1 MLKAVFGL
9 SLMMLVTLAQANE
22 RLIVKFRESGFAANA
37 SAQQV
42 RQEMARPYSQ
52 TRMQTLSDQ
61 ARLALSYSHPVA
73 QSGAHVLR
81 LPQGSTKAQMQ
92 SVIDNLKR
100 LPDIAYVEEDKPMFR
115 MAGESSNALYS
126 ELWGMLP
133 VSAGTSYGANFE
145 NAWALTTG
153 SGVVVA
159 VIDTGILPHP
169 DIGTISSQNEGATVT
184 GNLISAGYDFI
195 SDCRVAATCPSST
208 TDPAIITRLPFAN
221 AFDRG
226 DWIDATDATF
236 FPFSDVGCRVEPSRW
251 HGTHVA
257 GTVAAINNTVG
268 VVGGAHGAKILP
280 VRALGKC
287 FGYTSDIAAA
297 ILWSAGV
304 HGSITNPNPA
314 RVINMS
320 LGGGGS
326 CPTTYQNAI
335 NSATAAGAIVVVAA
349 GNENTNVSN
358 ASPANCANVI
368 AVAATNR
375 AGSRAFYSNFGSGIH
390 VAAPGGEGS
399 INSTSILST
408 LNSGT
413 TTYNPAGFNYVPYNG
428 TSMAAPHVSAAVAL
442 LKANIPSITTTQ
454 ARAVLQATVTSFP
467 VGSTCTTSTCG
478 AGILNAA
485 RVAAVNTST
494 PPASPTSIN
503 FGQLTA
509 GSTSST
515 QSITITNPNA
525 TLSAVFGSPTM
536 TPSANFSVVSN
547 TCATVAPSGTCAVGI
562 RFTAT
567 SGLIQGSLAL
577 PVTIGGWAS
586 TTSVSLTGTSTQ
598 RLSVPSSSVTLP
610 SVNTGSNTTSTITF
624 TNNSGANV
632 TMGAASVTP
641 SNIFAIT
648 SDACSNATLANAGA
662 CTVTVR
668 ATPTAAGAYSGT
680 LTLNTTGGGDTAVSV
695 TLSGTATTPAPAPSG
710 GGGGSTGLLGLLFLL
725 VALVLSRRYPAF
737 RQCKHGC
744 GDQSRSRSGP
754 VQWQGNRLSTQPG
767 TGAAPQHC
775 LQQQL

>member
-1 MLKAVFGL
+1 
-9 SLMMLVTLAQANE
+9 
-22 RLIVKFRESGFAANA
+22 
-37 SAQQV
+37 V

-52 TRMQTLSDQ
+52 ARMESLSDQ
-61 ARLALSYSHPVA
+61 ARLALSYSHPIA

-81 LPQGSTKAQMQ
+81 LPQGSTQAQMQ
-92 SVIDNLKR
+92 AVIDNLKR
-100 LPDIAYVEEDKPMFR
+100 LPDIAYVEEDQRMFV
-115 MAGESSNALYS
+115 MAPTNDTSYND
-126 ELWGMLP
+126 LWGMLP
-133 VSAGTSYGANFE
+133 VNTGTPSYGANFQ

-153 SGVVVA
+153 SGVVLA

-169 DIGTISSQNEGATVT
+169 DIGSITLGSQTVN
-184 GNLISAGYDFI
+184 GNLVSAGYDFI
-195 SDCRVAATCPSST
+195 TDCRIAATCAAT
-208 TDPAIITRLPFAN
+208 TASGSAARSPVDN
-221 AFDRG
+221 AFDQG
-226 DWIDATDATF
+226 DWITSAEAAAGQYF
-236 FPFSDVGCRVEPSRW
+236 QGCTVRNSSW

-257 GTVAAINNTVG
+257 GTVAAIGNNNEG
-268 VVGGAHGAKILP
+268 VVGGAYGARILP

-287 FGYTSDIAAA
+287 GGFTSDVAAA
-297 ILWSAGV
+297 IRWAAGV

-314 RVINMS
+314 RVINLS
-320 LGGGGS
+320 LGGSGS
-326 CPTTYQNAI
+326 CSTTYQEAI
-335 NSATAAGAIVVVAA
+335 NAATAAGSIVVVAA
-349 GNENTNVSN
+349 GNSNTNVSN
-358 ASPANCANVI
+358 AQPASCNNVI

-375 AGSRAFYSNFGSGIH
+375 AGSRASYSNFGSGIH
-390 VAAPGGEGS
+390 VAAPGGEGTLAS
-399 INSTSILST
+399 NAILST
-408 LNSGT
+408 LNNGT
-413 TTYNPAGFNYVPYNG
+413 TTYNPAGFNYVAYQG

-442 LKANIPSITTTQ
+442 LKANISSITTTQ

-467 VGSTCTTSTCG
+467 ASSTCTTSTCG

-567 SGLIQGSLAL
+567 AGLIQGSLAL

-598 RLSVPSSSVTLP
+598 RLSVPSSSVTLD

-624 TNNSGANV
+624 TNNSGNNV

-648 SDACSNATLANAGA
+648 SDACSNATLANAGT
-662 CTVTVR
+662 CNVTLR

-695 TLSGTATTPAPAPSG
+695 TLSGNATTPAPVSSGGG

-737 RQCKHGC
+737 R
-744 GDQSRSRSGP
+744 
-754 VQWQGNRLSTQPG
+754 
-767 TGAAPQHC
+767 
-775 LQQQL
+775 

>member
-61 ARLALSYSHPVA
+61 ARLALSYSHPIA

-100 LPDIAYVEEDKPMFR
+100 LPDIAYVEEDQRMFPM
-115 MAGESSNALYS
+115 AATNDTLYS
-126 ELWGMLP
+126 DLWGMLP
-133 VSAGTSYGANFE
+133 VNTGTSSYGANFE

-169 DIGTISSQNEGATVT
+169 DIGSITLGSQTVT
-184 GNLISAGYDFI
+184 GNLVSAGYDFI
-195 SDCRVAATCPSST
+195 TDCRIAATCAAT
-208 TDPAIITRLPFAN
+208 TASGSAARSPVDN
-221 AFDRG
+221 AFDQG
-226 DWIDATDATF
+226 DWITSAEAAAGQYF
-236 FPFSDVGCRVEPSRW
+236 QGCRVTDSSW

-257 GTVAAINNTVG
+257 GTVAALGNNNTG
-268 VVGGAHGAKILP
+268 VVGGAYGAKILP
-280 VRALGKC
+280 VRTLGKC
-287 FGYTSDIAAA
+287 GGSTSDIAAGIRWA
-297 ILWSAGV
+297 AGV
-304 HGSITNPNPA
+304 HGTITNPNPA
-314 RVINMS
+314 GVINMS
-320 LGGGGS
+320 LGGKFV
-326 CPTTYQNAI
+326 CPSTIQDAI
-335 NSATAAGAIVVVAA
+335 NAATTAGAIVVVAA
-349 GNENTNVSN
+349 GNDNENVNN
-358 ASPANCANVI
+358 FAPANCAGVI
-368 AVAATNR
+368 AVAATTRAGNR
-375 AGSRAFYSNFGSGIH
+375 ASYSNFGTGVH
-390 VAAPGGEGS
+390 VAAPGGEGTLAS
-399 INSTSILST
+399 DAILST
-408 LNSGT
+408 LNIGT
-413 TTYNPAGFNYVPYNG
+413 TVYSPDIGDFNYVAYQG

-442 LKANIPSITTTQ
+442 LKANISSITTTQ

-485 RVAAVNTST
+485 KVAAVNSST
-494 PPASPTSIN
+494 PTASPSSVD
-503 FGQLTA
+503 FGQVQPSTA
-509 GSTSST
+509 SSI
-515 QSITITNPNA
+515 QSITFTNTNS
-525 TLSAVFGSPTM
+525 TISAVFGTPTV
-536 TPSANFSVVSN
+536 TPSANFSVISETCTLAPIASN
-547 TCATVAPSGTCAVGI
+547 QTCTVDI
-562 RFTAT
+562 RFIAPTT
-567 SGLIQGSLAL
+567 GLIQGSLGL
-577 PVTIGGWAS
+577 QVTIGGLAS

-598 RLSVPSSSVTLP
+598 KLSVPSSSVTLD

-624 TNNSGANV
+624 TNNSGASV

-648 SDACSNATLANAGA
+648 NDVCSNATLANAA
-662 CTVTVR
+662 TCTVTVR
-668 ATPTAAGAYSGT
+668 ATPTAAGAFSGT

-710 GGGGSTGLLGLLFLL
+710 GGGGGGSTGLLGLLFLL

-737 RQCKHGC
+737 R
-744 GDQSRSRSGP
+744 
-754 VQWQGNRLSTQPG
+754 
-767 TGAAPQHC
+767 
-775 LQQQL
+775 

>member
-1 MLKAVFGL
+1 MLRVVAGL
-9 SLMMLVTLAQANE
+9 SLMMLVNFVQANE

-52 TRMQTLSDQ
+52 ARMESLSDQ
-61 ARLALSYSHPVA
+61 ARLALSYSHPIA

-81 LPQGSTKAQMQ
+81 LPQGSTQAQMQ
-92 SVIDNLKR
+92 AVIDNLKR
-100 LPDIAYVEEDKPMFR
+100 LPDIAYVEEDQRMFV
-115 MAGESSNALYS
+115 MAPTNDTSYND
-126 ELWGMLP
+126 LWGMLP
-133 VSAGTSYGANFE
+133 VNTGTPSYGANFQ

-153 SGVVVA
+153 SGVVLA

-169 DIGTISSQNEGATVT
+169 DIGSITLGSQTVN
-184 GNLISAGYDFI
+184 GNLVSAGYDFI
-195 SDCRVAATCPSST
+195 TDCRIAATCAAT
-208 TDPAIITRLPFAN
+208 TASGSAARSPVDN
-221 AFDRG
+221 AFDQG
-226 DWIDATDATF
+226 DWITSAEAAAGQYF
-236 FPFSDVGCRVEPSRW
+236 QGCTVRNSSW

-257 GTVAAINNTVG
+257 GTVAAIGNNNEG
-268 VVGGAHGAKILP
+268 VVGGAYGARILP

-287 FGYTSDIAAA
+287 GGFTSDVAAA
-297 ILWSAGV
+297 IRWAAGV

-314 RVINMS
+314 RVINLS
-320 LGGGGS
+320 LGGSGS
-326 CPTTYQNAI
+326 CSTTYQEAI
-335 NSATAAGAIVVVAA
+335 NAATAAGSIVVVAA
-349 GNENTNVSN
+349 GNSNTNVSN
-358 ASPANCANVI
+358 AQPASCNNVI

-375 AGSRAFYSNFGSGIH
+375 AGSRASYSNFGSGIH
-390 VAAPGGEGS
+390 VAAPGGEGTLAS
-399 INSTSILST
+399 NAILST
-408 LNSGT
+408 LNNGT
-413 TTYNPAGFNYVPYNG
+413 TTYNPAGFNYVAYQG

-442 LKANIPSITTTQ
+442 LKANISSITTTQ

-467 VGSTCTTSTCG
+467 ASSTCTTSTCG

-567 SGLIQGSLAL
+567 AGLIQGSLAL

-598 RLSVPSSSVTLP
+598 RLSVPSSSVTLD

-624 TNNSGANV
+624 TNNSGNNV

-648 SDACSNATLANAGA
+648 SDACSNATLANAGT
-662 CTVTVR
+662 CNVTLR

-695 TLSGTATTPAPAPSG
+695 TLSGNATTPAPVSSGGG

-737 RQCKHGC
+737 R
-744 GDQSRSRSGP
+744 
-754 VQWQGNRLSTQPG
+754 
-767 TGAAPQHC
+767 
-775 LQQQL
+775 

>member
-61 ARLALSYSHPVA
+61 ARLALSYSHPIA

-100 LPDIAYVEEDKPMFR
+100 LPDIAYVEEDQRMFPM
-115 MAGESSNALYS
+115 AATNDTLYS
-126 ELWGMLP
+126 DLWGMLP
-133 VSAGTSYGANFE
+133 VNTGTSSYGANFE

-169 DIGTISSQNEGATVT
+169 DIGSITLGSQTVT
-184 GNLISAGYDFI
+184 GNLVSAGYDFI
-195 SDCRVAATCPSST
+195 SDYRTANDACGGGGLPSCSATRSPVN
-208 TDPAIITRLPFAN
+208 N

-226 DWIDATDATF
+226 DWITSAEAASGQLF
-236 FPFSDVGCRVEPSRW
+236 QGCRVTDSSW

-257 GTVAAINNTVG
+257 GTVAALGNNNTG
-268 VVGGAHGAKILP
+268 VVGGAYGAKILP
-280 VRALGKC
+280 VRTLGKC
-287 FGYTSDIAAA
+287 GGFTSDIAAGIRWA
-297 ILWSAGV
+297 AGV
-304 HGSITNPNPA
+304 HGTITNPNPA
-314 RVINMS
+314 GVINMS
-320 LGGGGS
+320 LGGKFV
-326 CPTTYQNAI
+326 CPSTIQDAI
-335 NSATAAGAIVVVAA
+335 NAATTAGAIVVVAA
-349 GNENTNVSN
+349 GNDNENVNN
-358 ASPANCANVI
+358 FAPANCAGVI
-368 AVAATNR
+368 AVAATTRAGNR
-375 AGSRAFYSNFGSGIH
+375 ASYSNFGTGVH
-390 VAAPGGEGS
+390 VAAPGGEGTLAS
-399 INSTSILST
+399 DAILST
-408 LNSGT
+408 LNIGT
-413 TTYNPAGFNYVPYNG
+413 TVYSPDIGDFNYVAYQG

-442 LKANIPSITTTQ
+442 LKANISSITTTQ

-485 RVAAVNTST
+485 KVAAVNSST
-494 PPASPTSIN
+494 PTASPSSVD
-503 FGQLTA
+503 FGQVQPSTA
-509 GSTSST
+509 SSI
-515 QSITITNPNA
+515 QSITFTNTNS
-525 TLSAVFGSPTM
+525 TISAVFGTPTV
-536 TPSANFSVVSN
+536 TPSANFSVISETCTLAPIASN
-547 TCATVAPSGTCAVGI
+547 QTCTVDI
-562 RFTAT
+562 RFIAPTT
-567 SGLIQGSLAL
+567 GLIQGSLGL
-577 PVTIGGWAS
+577 QVTIGGLAS

-598 RLSVPSSSVTLP
+598 KLSVPSSSVTLP
-610 SVNTGSNTTSTITF
+610 SVNTDSNTTSTITF
-624 TNNSGANV
+624 TNNSGASV

-648 SDACSNATLANAGA
+648 NDVCSNATLANAA
-662 CTVTVR
+662 TCTVTVR

-695 TLSGTATTPAPAPSG
+695 TLSGNATTPAPVSSGGG

-737 RQCKHGC
+737 R
-744 GDQSRSRSGP
+744 
-754 VQWQGNRLSTQPG
+754 
-767 TGAAPQHC
+767 
-775 LQQQL
+775 

>member
-1 MLKAVFGL
+1 MLKGVLALCLISVTVF
-9 SLMMLVTLAQANE
+9 AQAQE
-22 RLIVKFRESGFAANA
+22 RLIVKFRESGFAASA
-37 SAQQV
+37 TAQQI

-52 TRMQTLSDQ
+52 TRMQTLSAQ
-61 ARLALSYSHPVA
+61 ARLALSYSHPIA

-81 LPQGSTKAQMQ
+81 LPQGSTQAQMQ
-92 SVIDNLKR
+92 AVIDNLKR
-100 LPDIAYVEEDKPMFR
+100 LPDIAYVEEDQRMFV
-115 MAGESSNALYS
+115 MAPTNDTSYND
-126 ELWGMLP
+126 LWGMLP
-133 VSAGTSYGANFE
+133 VNTGTPSYGANFQ

-153 SGVVVA
+153 SGVVLA

-169 DIGTISSQNEGATVT
+169 DIGSITLGSQTVN
-184 GNLISAGYDFI
+184 GNLVSAGYDFI
-195 SDCRVAATCPSST
+195 TDCRIAATCAAT
-208 TDPAIITRLPFAN
+208 TASGSAARSPVDN
-221 AFDRG
+221 AFDQG
-226 DWIDATDATF
+226 DWITSAEAAAGQYF
-236 FPFSDVGCRVEPSRW
+236 QGCTVRNSSW

-257 GTVAAINNTVG
+257 GTVAAIGNNNEG
-268 VVGGAHGAKILP
+268 VVGGAYGARILP

-287 FGYTSDIAAA
+287 GGFTSDVAAA
-297 ILWSAGV
+297 IRWAAGV

-314 RVINMS
+314 RVINLS
-320 LGGGGS
+320 LGGSGS
-326 CPTTYQNAI
+326 CSTTYQEAI
-335 NSATAAGAIVVVAA
+335 NAATAAGSIVVVAA
-349 GNENTNVSN
+349 GNSNTNVSN
-358 ASPANCANVI
+358 AQPASCNNVI

-375 AGSRAFYSNFGSGIH
+375 AGSRASYSNFGSGIH
-390 VAAPGGEGS
+390 VAAPGGEGTLAS
-399 INSTSILST
+399 NAILST
-408 LNSGT
+408 LNNGT
-413 TTYNPAGFNYVPYNG
+413 TTYNPAGFNYVAYQG

-442 LKANIPSITTTQ
+442 LKANISSITTTQ

-467 VGSTCTTSTCG
+467 ASSTCTTSTCG

-567 SGLIQGSLAL
+567 AGLIQGSLAL

-598 RLSVPSSSVTLP
+598 RLSVPSSSVTLD

-624 TNNSGANV
+624 TNNSGNNV

-648 SDACSNATLANAGA
+648 SDACSNATLANAGT
-662 CTVTVR
+662 CNVTLR

-695 TLSGTATTPAPAPSG
+695 TLSGNATTPAPVSSGGG

-737 RQCKHGC
+737 R
-744 GDQSRSRSGP
+744 
-754 VQWQGNRLSTQPG
+754 
-767 TGAAPQHC
+767 
-775 LQQQL
+775 